1 MPAVGVDIGAG
12 KILAGRV
19 DESGEVEDSLR
30 LVTPRR
36 DASALVEAVV
46 GLVTRLGCGG
56 PVGVGVAGLVTEAG
70 ELRYGPNLVV
80 ERLLLRSL
88 LEDELSVPVVVC
100 NDAEAALWA
109 EAAIGSAKGAR
120 NVAMLTLGTGVGGAV
135 LDTGRFVRGH
145 GFGGELGH
153 LIIND
158 GGRPC
163 GCGSTGCLEAYA
175 SGTAIGKRAHE
186 RLQATSTPSVLR
198 DADFNEIDVSCAAR
212 DGDAFAIEI
221 VREAGRWLGVGV
233 TSIVNAFDPEMV
245 VLGGGVTDAV
255 GQILVPPATE
265 VMRTRLMGA
274 QLRRPPDLVTAV
286 LGDNAGMIGAG
297 LLAIHNPAAARSD
310 SATSPYRK
318 EAAP

>member
-19 DESGEVEDSLR
+19 DESGEVQDSHR
-30 LVTPRR
+30 LVTPLR

-56 PVGVGVAGLVTEAG
+56 PVGVGVAGLVTETG
-70 ELRYGPNLVV
+70 KLRYGPNLGV
-80 ERLLLRSL
+80 ERLPLRAL

-109 EAAIGSAKGAR
+109 EAAVGAAKRAR

-153 LIIND
+153 LIIDD
-158 GGRPC
+158 GGLPC
-163 GCGSTGCLEAYA
+163 GCGSMGCLEAYA

-186 RLQATSTPSVLR
+186 RLQATSASSVLR
-198 DADFNEIDVSCAAR
+198 DTDFDEIDVSCAAR
-212 DGDAFAIEI
+212 EGDAFA
-221 VREAGRWLGVGV
+221 VDVLREAGRWLGVGI
-233 TSIVNAFDPEMV
+233 TSIVNAFDPELV

-255 GQILVPPATE
+255 GQILIPPANE

-274 QLRRPPDLVTAV
+274 HLRRPPDLVTAV

-297 LLAIHNPAAARSD
+297 LLALHDPAATRSD
-310 SATSPYRK
+310 AVTSTHRK
-318 EAAP
+318 ETAP